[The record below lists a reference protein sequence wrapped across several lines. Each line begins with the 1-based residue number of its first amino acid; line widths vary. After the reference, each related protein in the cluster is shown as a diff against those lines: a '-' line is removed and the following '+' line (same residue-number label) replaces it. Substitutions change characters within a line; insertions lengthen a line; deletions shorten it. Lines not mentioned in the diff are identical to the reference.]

1 MAKQG
6 LQNRNSV
13 FYSVIAFFA
22 LYFTYVTIASLNGLF
37 NRVFLPPMVLLHC
50 TFPFAIFL
58 FTVVINLKIYK
69 DFLENIA
76 LENLVAVHI
85 FRLIGIFFLLLAF
98 HDALPKLFAIVA
110 GLGDILT
117 SITCIFVAKSIK
129 QQKTYAKT
137 LALLWNTFGLM
148 DIMFTAV
155 TAIVLTK
162 LSIDNGT
169 MGVDTLAR
177 FPFCLIPAFAPPII
191 IFLHI
196 AIFKKVK
203 KTFA

>member
-1 MAKQG
+1 
-6 LQNRNSV
+6 
-13 FYSVIAFFA
+13 
-22 LYFTYVTIASLNGLF
+22 
-37 NRVFLPPMVLLHC
+37 
-50 TFPFAIFL
+50 
-58 FTVVINLKIYK
+58 
-69 DFLENIA
+69 
-76 LENLVAVHI
+76 VHI